1 MARQLKRDARGRFA
15 STGTVRNRRPA
26 TAASAPTRATK
37 ATAAAAGPARTSKKV
52 MTPAERR
59 YYKARAQMREL
70 NYSAG
75 GRTSTRELKGRTDA
89 PAERIRGTIRAYQA
103 AARRVR
109 GIEEARGVR
118 GGPKRSAAAPAEK
131 PAPKPRTRKA
141 AAPAAAAPA
150 EKPAKKPRAKKATAP
165 ATAAPAAKKPRAK
178 KATPAAPSR
187 GGAIVRSPGG
197 AIVPVS
203 RARPARQASATAAKP
218 AKTGKKTVSAA
229 EKKYKELRQTARL
242 RRGDLYGSDARR
254 VGAAQ
259 AQVTRFENTRGV
271 KGGAKIP
278 VAAAAAPAAKPRAR
292 KTPAA
297 APAAKPARK
306 PRAGKA
312 AAPAEKPAR
321 KPRAKKAAPAA
332 SRGGAI
338 VRSPGGAIVRSP
350 GGAIVRSPGGAIV
363 PTSRAR
369 SAAPAAPAKR
379 ARTPRATSGRGFGA
393 SQRPGSMTSTLRGAL
408 RALAQSDA
416 QLAREVAAL
425 IGPSKPRKA
434 RGVKPAA
441 PAAPRKARGVKPA
454 APATPAAP
462 KKPRKSGPKK
472 R

>member
-26 TAASAPTRATK
+26 TAASTPTRATK
-37 ATAAAAGPARTSKKV
+37 ATAAAAGPAKAAGPARTSKKT
-52 MTPAERR
+52 MTAAERR

-70 NYSAG
+70 SYSAG

-103 AARRVR
+103 AARKVR

-118 GGPKRSAAAPAEK
+118 GGPKRPAAAAEK

-150 EKPAKKPRAKKATAP
+150 EKPAKKPRAKKATTP

-178 KATPAAPSR
+178 KAAPAAPSR

-229 EKKYKELRQTARL
+229 EKQYKELRQTVRL
-242 RRGDLYGSDARR
+242 RQGALRSDPYYT
-254 VGAAQ
+254 GAAK

-278 VAAAAAPAAKPRAR
+278 VAGRGKPTAKPKAKPKARKAAAKPAATPAAKKPRAR
-292 KTPAA
+292 KA
-297 APAAKPARK
+297 
-306 PRAGKA
+306 
-312 AAPAEKPAR
+312 
-321 KPRAKKAAPAA
+321 AAPAA
-332 SRGGAI
+332 SR
-338 VRSPGGAIVRSP
+338 GGAIVRSP

-379 ARTPRATSGRGFGA
+379 ARTSRATGGRGFGA
-393 SQRPGSMTSTLRGAL
+393 GRRSGSMTPTLRSGL
-408 RALAQSDA
+408 RTLAQSDA

-425 IGPSKPRKA
+425 ISPSKPRKA
-434 RGVKPAA
+434 RSSKPAA
-441 PAAPRKARGVKPA
+441 PAAPRKASGMKPA
-454 APATPAAP
+454 APKRPQR
-462 KKPRKSGPKK
+462 KPGPKK